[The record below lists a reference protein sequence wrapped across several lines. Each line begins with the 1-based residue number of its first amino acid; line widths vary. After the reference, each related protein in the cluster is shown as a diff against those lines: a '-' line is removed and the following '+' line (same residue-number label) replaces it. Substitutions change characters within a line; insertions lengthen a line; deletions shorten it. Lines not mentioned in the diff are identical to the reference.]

1 MTFRNP
7 AAISVALLLVGQSN
21 TFAASA
27 PVELKWNELTTV
39 IYQKTVELTLP
50 NAVTVKGH
58 VAAVR
63 EDGLV
68 LEIKRTS
75 DSKAFPKGNGMIPRA
90 SVTLLKLEKR
100 GSNWRTMGT
109 VIGVIGGV
117 ALGGY
122 VAARTADSA
131 GSGLSILVATAS
143 ASSIAGNLA
152 GGAVDRK
159 TSLIRIVH

>member
-21 TFAASA
+21 TFGASA

-68 LEIKRTS
+68 LDIKKTS

-100 GSNWRTMGT
+100 GSNWRTLGT
-109 VIGVIGGV
+109 VI
-117 ALGGY
+117 
-122 VAARTADSA
+122 
-131 GSGLSILVATAS
+131 
-143 ASSIAGNLA
+143 
-152 GGAVDRK
+152 
-159 TSLIRIVH
+159 